1 MDKITEYLRIKE
13 AAEFLGVSPSTLRNW
28 EKQGK
33 LSTHRNPVNSYRLYR
48 KGDLERLLTHVT
60 QNTFYAALTGLKF
73 SFV

>member
-1 MDKITEYLRIKE
+1 MGRLRFMDKITEYLTIKE

-48 KGDLERLLTHVT
+48 KGDLERLLKQIRNSSTST
-60 QNTFYAALTGLKF
+60 K
-73 SFV
+73 